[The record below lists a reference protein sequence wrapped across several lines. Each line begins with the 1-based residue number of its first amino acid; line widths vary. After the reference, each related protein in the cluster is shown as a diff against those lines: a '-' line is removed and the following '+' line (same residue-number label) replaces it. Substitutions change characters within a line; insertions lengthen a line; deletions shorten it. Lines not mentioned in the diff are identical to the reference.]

1 VSWGPRLVGGSSNGA
16 FCSQGYSNL
25 LSYCEAPLHRCGLLL
40 HVACSMVY
48 VPVCVLG
55 IPVCPAKIKL
65 PVKMPF
71 GVGHTC
77 VSPGN
82 RVLDGGGLHWR
93 HLLNT
98 VERSICSRYVALCQI
113 TLATLSLDL

>member
-1 VSWGPRLVGGSSNGA
+1 MGPFA
-16 FCSQGYSNL
+16 
-25 LSYCEAPLHRCGLLL
+25 LSATATCFHNCEAPLHRCSLLL

-82 RVLDGGGLHWR
+82 RVLDGGGFTMAPL
-93 HLLNT
+93 T
-98 VERSICSRYVALCQI
+98 EYS
-113 TLATLSLDL
+113 